1 VFIPAKDV
9 TVLDMSIEDGA
20 KMVVSAGLVAPQ
32 QDTLKQLAEQAKAK
46 KPVPEEEP
54 VI

>member
-1 VFIPAKDV
+1 
-9 TVLDMSIEDGA
+9 MSIEDGA

-32 QDTLKQLAEQAKAK
+32 QDTLKQLAAQAKAK

-54 VI
+54 VV

>member
-1 VFIPAKDV
+1 MPAKDV
-9 TVLDMSIEDGA
+9 ILLDMALEDGA

-32 QDTLKQLAEQAKAK
+32 QDALKTLAEEARAK